1 MEPANKKAV
10 VETFDIAMVFGIFL
24 AFGRSSVGS
33 ILIPRTFRTFV
44 SVSICHDKPENIY
57 LVGKYKQIAIDAIDN
72 ADVCD
77 NNPQRHQ

>member
-44 SVSICHDKPENIY
+44 SVSICH
-57 LVGKYKQIAIDAIDN
+57 
-72 ADVCD
+72 
-77 NNPQRHQ
+77 